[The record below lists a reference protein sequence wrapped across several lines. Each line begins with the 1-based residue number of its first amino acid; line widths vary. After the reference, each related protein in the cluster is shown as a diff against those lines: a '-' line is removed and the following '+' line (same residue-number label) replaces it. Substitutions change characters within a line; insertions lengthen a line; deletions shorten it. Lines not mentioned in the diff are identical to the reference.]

1 MKRTVVVAPLLAL
14 LACGDAGVPA
24 PSATTVT
31 DSAGI
36 RVVTTP
42 PGDLVYAELAEEPA
56 LSIGLLSGPEEL
68 LFGRIASARRDAA
81 GNLVV
86 ADGQAHEIR
95 VFDEEGRHLQSLGR
109 EGEGPGEFESLS
121 GAWPVSDGGIV
132 AADALLDRITRFGA
146 EGTPVGTAT
155 LAGREDMSILTIGL
169 AGPDAVLSRA
179 SHFNRVRLQSLSG
192 SIEDM
197 MNAMFAGEENRR
209 LLFVRHRLDGALVDT
224 VAEGRDAARANV
236 SRGSGMEMEVNTF
249 TIPFS
254 PRSAAAGSA
263 HGVVVAQ
270 GALYEIGV
278 YGDDGSLRM
287 IGRLDEALP
296 VRTDEH
302 LERYA
307 SYGSSEPDEA
317 EIRER
322 IERYR
327 QAPLPDSLPGY
338 TDVLFAD
345 TGEIWALRYAIRGAS
360 MLRWDVFAADGV
372 YLGRVDVP
380 ASFRIEEVGRG
391 QAVGVATDELGVER
405 VQIRELTLK

>member
-1 MKRTVVVAPLLAL
+1 
-14 LACGDAGVPA
+14 
-24 PSATTVT
+24 
-31 DSAGI
+31 
-36 RVVTTP
+36 
-42 PGDLVYAELAEEPA
+42 
-56 LSIGLLSGPEEL
+56 
-68 LFGRIASARRDAA
+68 
-81 GNLVV
+81 
-86 ADGQAHEIR
+86 
-95 VFDEEGRHLQSLGR
+95 
-109 EGEGPGEFESLS
+109 
-121 GAWPVSDGGIV
+121 
-132 AADALLDRITRFGA
+132 
-146 EGTPVGTAT
+146 
-155 LAGREDMSILTIGL
+155 MSILTIGL

-236 SRGSGMEMEVNTF
+236 SRGSGREMEVNTF

-307 SYGSSEPDEA
+307 SYGSPEPDEA

-338 TDVLFAD
+338 TDVLFAEE
-345 TGEIWALRYAIRGAS
+345 GEIWARRYRLPGES
-360 MLRWDVFAADGV
+360 MARWDVFAADGV
-372 YLGRVDVP
+372 YLGRVSVP